1 MNEDAARRLRPSGP
15 RVRERSVRALKL
27 LLTVLML
34 RAACAG
40 GDACRV
46 GKGRPPTGGAGVVL
60 EWEAAQTKVGE
71 SLRFGRR
78 RRRLAN
84 RNQDRSGE
92 FFGVLGS
99 DKGAGFSFLFS

>member
-40 GDACRV
+40 GDASRV

-60 EWEAAQTKVGE
+60 EWE
-71 SLRFGRR
+71 RR
-78 RRRLAN
+78 RPKKGEGVGADAEKSART
-84 RNQDRSGE
+84 RNQRDT
-92 FFGVLGS
+92 
-99 DKGAGFSFLFS
+99 